1 MVSNP
6 ITGAKYFIS
15 GVKLLNS
22 KGVRRYVLIPLLI
35 NILVFVLAITVA
47 FNQFD
52 VFIKWALSGLPTWLS
67 WLEWFMWP
75 LFTVTFFTVVFYL
88 FSIIANIISAP
99 FNGPLAAALERHLTN
114 SLTMT
119 SEKSFI
125 QESKD
130 AMWNELIKLKHSLY
144 LMMPLIFI
152 SLIAMAFPLIAP
164 AVSLLWLTYTG
175 WVLSLEYADY
185 PMANNN
191 LSFPQIREKLA
202 SKRILTLGFGSM
214 VMLMTLI
221 PIVNFLVIPV
231 AVSGA
236 TLMYI
241 KEFKE

>member
-1 MVSNP
+1 MISNP
-6 ITGAKYFIS
+6 ITGAKYFIN
-15 GVKLLNS
+15 GAKLLNS
-22 KGVRRYVLIPLLI
+22 SGVRRYVLIPLLV
-35 NILVFVLAITVA
+35 NILIFILAITVA

-75 LFTVTFFTVVFYL
+75 LFTITFFTVVFYL

-114 SLTMT
+114 SLTM
-119 SEKSFI
+119 SNEKSFI

-144 LMMPLIFI
+144 LMMPLIFL

-164 AVSLLWLTYTG
+164 AVSLLWLSYTG
-175 WVLSLEYADY
+175 WVLTLEYADY

-191 LSFPQIREKLA
+191 LSFLQIREKLA
-202 SKRILTLGFGSM
+202 SKRFLSLGFGSM

-241 KEFKE
+241 REFKD